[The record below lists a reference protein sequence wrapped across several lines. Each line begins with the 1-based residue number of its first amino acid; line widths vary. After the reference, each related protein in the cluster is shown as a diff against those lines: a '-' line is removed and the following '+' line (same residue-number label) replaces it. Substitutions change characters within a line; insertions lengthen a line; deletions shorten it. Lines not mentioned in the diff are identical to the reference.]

1 MPRPLLPPSGIYI
14 PTAMIYH
21 PEFSPTVIH
30 TWIQLRGLAWG
41 RDETPQISMLQL
53 SELTGKS
60 RSTIFGHMALL
71 RSWGALRW
79 RSSEM
84 GTLIVTF
91 PADTGEFFLDGD
103 SLPSLGESGILD
115 VQSNFPESENLE
127 KLYPSLPSPINQL
140 GINAVEEREREN
152 YKLDLSRG
160 EFVQEPGH
168 KSNKSDKPIPHS
180 IRGVQETGLQ
190 SNYSDSP
197 VPNSIRGVQEFGL
210 PSDLD
215 GADPIKIY
223 RALTGIRP
231 NKPQRE
237 QLKTLIQDTNIWY
250 ASVEHWQ
257 SHGWNPKNIAGI
269 LELYQRGGPSA
280 CRYCSKEED
289 PRNESLAALQELRE
303 EIKGQSNGHP

>member
-21 PEFSPTVIH
+21 REFSPTVIH

-60 RSTIFGHMALL
+60 RSTLFGHMALL

-79 RSSEM
+79 RSSEV

-103 SLPSLGESGILD
+103 SLPSPGESE
-115 VQSNFPESENLE
+115 FPESENLE
-127 KLYPSLPSPINQL
+127 KLYPSLTSPINQL
-140 GINAVEEREREN
+140 DINAVEEREREN
-152 YKLDLSRG
+152 HDLDPEIKQLDLSRG
-160 EFVQEPGH
+160 LSPTLGGGGIVQESGH
-168 KSNKSDKPIPHS
+168 KFENP
-180 IRGVQETGLQ
+180 
-190 SNYSDSP
+190 DSP
-197 VPNSIRGVQEFGL
+197 RDVLEGMDRGTGEIQISGINIAL
-210 PSDLD
+210 PPDLID
-215 GADPIKIY
+215 ADPIQIY
-223 RALTGIRP
+223 KSLTGIRP

-237 QLKTLIQDTNIWY
+237 QLKALINDTVIWY

-257 SHGWNPKNIAGI
+257 SHGWNPKNIVGI
-269 LELYQRGGPSA
+269 LQLYQRGGPSG
-280 CRYCSKEED
+280 CRYCSEENVHQD
-289 PRNESLAALQELRE
+289 KSLSALHQLRD
-303 EIKGQSNGHP
+303 EIKEPPVGSS

>member
-21 PEFSPTVIH
+21 REFSPTVIH

-60 RSTIFGHMALL
+60 RSTLFGHMALL

-79 RSSEM
+79 RSSEV

-103 SLPSLGESGILD
+103 SLPSPGESE
-115 VQSNFPESENLE
+115 FPESENLE

-152 YKLDLSRG
+152 HDLDPEIKQLDLSRG
-160 EFVQEPGH
+160 EFVQNPGH
-168 KSNKSDKPIPHS
+168 KSEISDKNQISGQAEDKPPA
-180 IRGVQETGLQ
+180 
-190 SNYSDSP
+190 
-197 VPNSIRGVQEFGL
+197 
-210 PSDLD
+210 LD
-215 GADPIKIY
+215 GADPIQIY
-223 RALTGIRP
+223 KSLTGIRP

-237 QLKTLIQDTNIWY
+237 QLKALIKDTNIWY

-257 SHGWNPKNIAGI
+257 SHGWNPKNIVGI
-269 LELYQRGGPSA
+269 LQLYQRGGPSA
-280 CRYCSKEED
+280 CRFCSLE
-289 PRNESLAALQELRE
+289 NEPQDKSLSALHQLRD
-303 EIKGQSNGHP
+303 EIKDSSGGSS